1 MKVLRFFLYLRTVRK
16 KPIYIILTCCLLL
29 MTLNSISQTTQTI
42 VYTTKDGLPS
52 NSIYRTLLDKRG
64 FLWIA
69 TDIGLS
75 RFDGK
80 IFKTY
85 TTAQGLPDNEIIDLM
100 LDSSGIVWAVP
111 FGKAPSYYNLRKDRF
126 ENGNTDEQLSKIDL
140 GNTNTANVLQKGGV
154 AFTNNKHD
162 IFIYKH
168 GITKLYKGFFGLKVP
183 IPLKIY
189 EVSEGKLLLVCPDSL
204 RYIINGKLQTGNIV
218 APTYSNW
225 CERVNDILYTGQKNT
240 ITKLKVQEDGETQ
253 ILKTQTYPFDIRI
266 LGYTSKQL
274 CITSINDITYLL
286 NAETLELSETVPGG
300 SGANV
305 RNVLQDNYGN
315 SWLSTRESGL
325 IKVQQKRISSF
336 TALPA
341 LQQNFNALARSG
353 NLFIAGNNKGEIY
366 TYDGIYGLNKTSLTT
381 AASSDT
387 WVRRIIN
394 LQTGI
399 YVATQTGSYLFNKT
413 GNKILETF
421 TGKYNR
427 SAKAALRVND
437 STMVLGTHAMV
448 YKVRIKDL
456 GTIDSIT
463 KRVVS
468 LAADNKGMIYIGSS
482 DGLYSWENKSLF
494 YFGKQRPGLS
504 YKINT
509 MCNTPDG
516 LMFIGPGSDSLFIL
530 KDKQLIKGIALGDI
544 IPGNTCKS
552 LFCNKQGEVWLGTNK
567 GLNRLR
573 YTFTDNEFNY
583 SNTAF
588 GAADGLSGEQVND
601 IFIQNDT
608 VYLATNGG
616 ISYLPAGMRLPVADI
631 TTFITRVTIDA
642 KDTSV
647 VASYNLPYDRNDITI
662 EFSAVDL
669 TGYYPVFQYNINDG
683 NWLRLERNVL
693 ELRRLATGQS
703 NIKIRAI
710 KRDGT
715 PSSQVAAIN
724 IYIRTPFW
732 RSSIFWS
739 LLSVAL
745 FITSIFILQKR
756 SRQRQKVAVEKVM
769 TEKKLSELE
778 MQALKAQINPH
789 FVFNCLNSIKGF
801 IYDKDFEQADKY
813 LDKFSELLRTTLDNS
828 SSSII
833 ALQDEISYL
842 DNYLQLEKLRF
853 DDKFDYFVQV
863 DEAVD
868 KKNTYVPAMLLQ
880 PYVEN
885 AIRHGIRH
893 LQHRKG
899 KISISIAKEGEYLL
913 CTIDDDG
920 VGREKASALR
930 NEWHT
935 EYQSRG
941 MQLSKRRAELYNIE
955 QQIIDK
961 KSEQGLATGTMII
974 LKIPLT
980 LKP

>member
-1 MKVLRFFLYLRTVRK
+1 M
-16 KPIYIILTCCLLL
+16 
-29 MTLNSISQTTQTI
+29 SITATAQTTQTI

-80 IFKTY
+80 IFRTY
-85 TTAQGLPDNEIIDLM
+85 TTTQGLPDNEIVDLM
-100 LDSSGIVWAVP
+100 LDSSGIVWAIP
-111 FGKAPSYYNLRKDRF
+111 FGKAPAFYDQSKDRF
-126 ENGNTDEQLSKIDL
+126 ENSSINAELKKIDL
-140 GNTNTANVLQKGGV
+140 GNTNAANVLQKGGV
-154 AFTNNKHD
+154 AFTNNRYG
-162 IFIYKH
+162 IFIYKN
-168 GITKLYKGFFGLKVP
+168 GFTTVYNNLFQGKIPVPLKV
-183 IPLKIY
+183 Y
-189 EVSEGKLLLVCPDSL
+189 EVNDHKLLLVCADAF
-204 RYIINGKLQTGNIV
+204 RYLNDGKVETGKKIS
-218 APTYSNW
+218 PQLSMW
-225 CERVNDILYTGQKNT
+225 CERVNNILYIGQANT
-240 ITKLKVQEDGETQ
+240 ITKVQVDENGGTQ
-253 ILKTQTYPFDIRI
+253 ELKTQSYPFEIRI

-274 CITSINDITYLL
+274 TITSSNDITYLL
-286 NAETLELSETVPGG
+286 NPETLELSETVPGG

-315 SWLSTRESGL
+315 SWLSTRENGL

-341 LQQNFNALARSG
+341 LQQNFNAIIKSG
-353 NLFIAGNNKGEIY
+353 NLFIAGNNKGELY
-366 TYDGIYGLNKTSLTT
+366 TYDGVYGLNKTQLTP
-381 AASSDT
+381 AANSDT
-387 WVRRIIN
+387 WVRKIIALKN
-394 LQTGI
+394 GV
-399 YVATQTGSYLFNKT
+399 YVATQTGSYLFSSDGKRIQQSFFGFKNK
-413 GNKILETF
+413 
-421 TGKYNR
+421 
-427 SAKAALRVND
+427 SSKAAMLIND
-437 STMVLGTHAMV
+437 STLLLGTHSIV
-448 YKVRIKDL
+448 YKVRASDF
-456 GTIDSIT
+456 TITDSIL

-468 LAADNKGMIYIGSS
+468 LGTDKDGTVYVGSNT
-482 DGLYSWENKSLF
+482 GLYSWEANALY
-494 YFGKQRPGLS
+494 YFGDKQKGLA

-509 MCNTPDG
+509 MCSTPDG
-516 LMFIGPGSDSLFIL
+516 YMFIGPGSDSLFVL
-530 KDKQLIKGIALGDI
+530 KNKQLVKAIALGDI
-544 IPGNTCKS
+544 IPGNTCRS
-552 LFCNKQGEVWLGTNK
+552 LYCNKAGEVWLGTNK

-573 YTFTDNEFNY
+573 YSLDGNEFTY

-601 IFIQNDT
+601 IFIHNDT
-608 VYLATNGG
+608 VYMATNGG
-616 ISYLPAGMRLPVADI
+616 ISFLPATMKLPVADI

-642 KDTSV
+642 KDTTV
-647 VASYNLPYDRNDITI
+647 EKSYDLPYDKNDVTI

-683 NWLRLERNVL
+683 NWLRLERNAL
-693 ELRRLATGQS
+693 ELRRLASGNS

-715 PSSQVAAIN
+715 PSSQVASIN

-732 RSSIFWS
+732 KSSIFWS
-739 LLSVAL
+739 VIGVAL
-745 FITSIFILQKR
+745 FVLSILIIQKR
-756 SRQRQKVAVEKVM
+756 GRQRQKVAVEKVI

-801 IYDKDFEQADKY
+801 IYDRDFLQADKY
-813 LDKFSELLRTTLDNS
+813 LDKFSELLRSTLDNS

-833 ALQDEISYL
+833 SLQDEISYL

-853 DDKFDYFVQV
+853 DDKFDYFVAV
-863 DEAVD
+863 EAAVD
-868 KKNTYVPAMLLQ
+868 KANSYVPAMLLQ

-893 LQHRKG
+893 LQNKKG
-899 KISISIAKEGEYLL
+899 QISISIGRMNDQLI
-913 CTIDDDG
+913 CTINDNG
-920 VGREKASALR
+920 VGRDKAATLR
-930 NEWHT
+930 NQLHT

-955 QQIIDK
+955 QEIIDK
-961 KSEQGLATGTMII
+961 KDSNGTATGTTII
-974 LKIPLT
+974 LKIPLS

>member
-1 MKVLRFFLYLRTVRK
+1 MRQNLLH
-16 KPIYIILTCCLLL
+16 IIVTCCLLFCIE
-29 MTLNSISQTTQTI
+29 NCFSQTTQTI
-42 VYTTKDGLPS
+42 IYTTKDGLPS

-85 TTAQGLPDNEIIDLM
+85 TTAQGLPDNEIVDLM
-100 LDSSGIVWAVP
+100 MDSSGIVWAVP
-111 FGKAPSYYNLRKDRF
+111 FGKTPSYYNLLKDRF
-126 ENGNTDEQLSKIDL
+126 ENSGTDPQLKKIDA
-140 GNTNTANVLQKGGV
+140 GNTNAANVLLKGGI
-154 AFTNNKHD
+154 AFTNNHYD
-162 IFIYKH
+162 IFIYKN
-168 GITKLYKGFFGLKVP
+168 GITNVYKDFFHAKMATP
-183 IPLKIY
+183 IKIY
-189 EVSEGKLLLVCPDSL
+189 EVNEDKLLLVCGDAF
-204 RYIINGKLQTGNIV
+204 RYIVKGKIVQGKPINT
-218 APTYSNW
+218 TTSSW
-225 CERVNDILYTGQKNT
+225 CERVNNILYIGQKNT
-240 ITKLKVQEDGETQ
+240 ITKVRVDENGETENLKV
-253 ILKTQTYPFDIRI
+253 QTYPFEIRM
-266 LGYTSKQL
+266 LGYTGKQL
-274 CITSINDITYLL
+274 TITSINDITYLL
-286 NAETLELSETVPGG
+286 NPETLELSESIPGG

-341 LQQNFNALARSG
+341 LQQNFNAIARSG
-353 NLFIAGNNKGEIY
+353 NMFIAGNNKGEIY
-366 TYDGIYGLNKTSLTT
+366 TYDGVYDLHKTALTT
-381 AASSDT
+381 AVSSDA
-387 WVRRIIN
+387 WVRKIIPLKN
-394 LQTGI
+394 GI

-413 GNKILETF
+413 GDQVLQTF
-421 TGKYNR
+421 TGTQNK
-427 SAKAALRVND
+427 STKAALLMND
-437 STMVLGTHAMV
+437 STLVLGNHAIA
-448 YKVRIKDL
+448 YKVRATDL
-456 GTIDSIT
+456 GTVDSVL

-468 LAADNKGMIYIGSS
+468 LAADNKGRIYIGSS
-482 DGLYSWENKSLF
+482 DGLYCWEGPSLY
-494 YFGKQRPGLS
+494 YFGKQQKGLT

-516 LMFIGPGSDSLFIL
+516 FMFIGPGSDSLFIL
-530 KDKQLIKGIALGDI
+530 KDKQLVKAIALGDI

-552 LFCNKQGEVWLGTNK
+552 LYCNKAGEVWLGTNK

-573 YTFTDNEFNY
+573 YVIKDKEFTF

-588 GAADGLSGEQVND
+588 GTADGLSGEQVND
-601 IFIQNDT
+601 IFIHNDT
-608 VYLATNGG
+608 VYMATNGG
-616 ISYLPAGMRLPVADI
+616 ISFLPATMKLPVADI
-631 TTFITRVTIDA
+631 TTFITRVTVDA
-642 KDTSV
+642 KDTI
-647 VASYNLPYDRNDITI
+647 VAAAYELPYDKNDVTI

-693 ELRRLATGQS
+693 ELRRLASGQS

-715 PSSQVAAIN
+715 PSPQEASVNIN
-724 IYIRTPFW
+724 IRTPFW
-732 RSSIFWS
+732 KNSIFWS
-739 LLSVAL
+739 VVGMAVFILCILL
-745 FITSIFILQKR
+745 LQKR
-756 SRQRQKVAVEKVM
+756 NKQKQKTAVEKVV

-801 IYDKDFEQADKY
+801 IYDKDFDQADKY
-813 LDKFSELLRTTLDNS
+813 LDRFSELLRSTLDNS

-833 ALQDEISYL
+833 SLEDEISYL

-863 DEAVD
+863 EDGVD
-868 KKNTYVPAMLLQ
+868 KKNSYVPAMLLQ

-893 LQHRKG
+893 LQNKKG
-899 KISISIAKEGEYLL
+899 QIGILISRLNYHLI
-913 CTIDDDG
+913 CTIDDNG
-920 VGREKASALR
+920 VGRDKATELR
-930 NEWHT
+930 NELHT

-941 MQLSKRRAELYNIE
+941 MQLSKRRAELYHIE
-955 QQIIDK
+955 QDIVDK
-961 KSEQGLATGTMII
+961 KDKNGIATGTTII
-974 LKIPLT
+974 LRIPLS